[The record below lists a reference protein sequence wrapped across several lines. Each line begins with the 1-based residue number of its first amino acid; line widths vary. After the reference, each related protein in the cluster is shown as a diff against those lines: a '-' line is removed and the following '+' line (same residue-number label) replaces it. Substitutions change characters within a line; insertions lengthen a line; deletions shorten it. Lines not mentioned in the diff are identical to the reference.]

1 MFIKLDHVFSI
12 GLGLVAL
19 GALVGCG
26 SVNSSGG
33 VSPGTFLLPG
43 AHWAPNQL
51 VDPIRVSPIHPET
64 FDTMASEMIQ
74 QSDFS

>member
-1 MFIKLDHVFSI
+1 MDHVFSI
-12 GLGLVAL
+12 GLALVAL
-19 GALVGCG
+19 FALMGCG

-43 AHWAPNQL
+43 AYWTPNQL
-51 VDPIRVSPIHPET
+51 VDPTRVYPEV
-64 FDTMASEMIQ
+64 FDTMASDMIQ

>member
-1 MFIKLDHVFSI
+1 MDHVFSI
-12 GLGLVAL
+12 GLALVAL
-19 GALVGCG
+19 FALMGCG

-43 AHWAPNQL
+43 AYWTPNQS
-51 VDPIRVSPIHPET
+51 VDPTRVSPVYPEV
-64 FDTMASEMIQ
+64 FDTMASDIIQ

>member
-26 SVNSSGG
+26 SVNSSSG

-43 AHWAPNQL
+43 AHWTPNQL
-51 VDPIRVSPIHPET
+51 VDPIRASPVHPEAC
-64 FDTMASEMIQ
+64 DTMAFEMIQ

>member
-1 MFIKLDHVFSI
+1 MDHFFSI
-12 GLGLVAL
+12 GLALVAL
-19 GALVGCG
+19 FALMGCG

-43 AHWAPNQL
+43 AYWTPNQV
-51 VDPIRVSPIHPET
+51 VDPTRVSPVYPEV
-64 FDTMASEMIQ
+64 FDTMASDIIQ

>member
-1 MFIKLDHVFSI
+1 MFAKIDHVFSI
-12 GLGLVAL
+12 GLALVAL
-19 GALVGCG
+19 VALMGCG

-51 VDPIRVSPIHPET
+51 VDPIRVSPVHPET
-64 FDTMASEMIQ
+64 FDTMASELIQ
-74 QSDFS
+74 ESDVS

>member
-1 MFIKLDHVFSI
+1 MDHVFSI
-12 GLGLVAL
+12 GLALVAL
-19 GALVGCG
+19 VTLMGVA
-26 SVNSSGG
+26 VNSSGG

-43 AHWAPNQL
+43 AHWAPHQL
-51 VDPIRVSPIHPET
+51 VDPIRVSPVHPEA

>member
-1 MFIKLDHVFSI
+1 MDHVFSI
-12 GLGLVAL
+12 GL
-19 GALVGCG
+19 ALVVLFALMGCG

-43 AHWAPNQL
+43 AYWTPNQL
-51 VDPIRVSPIHPET
+51 VDPTHVSPVYPEV
-64 FDTMASEMIQ
+64 FDTMASDMIQ

>member
-1 MFIKLDHVFSI
+1 MDHFFLI
-12 GLGLVAL
+12 GLALVAL
-19 GALVGCG
+19 FALMGCG

-43 AHWAPNQL
+43 AYWTPNQV
-51 VDPIRVSPIHPET
+51 VDPTRVSPVYPEV
-64 FDTMASEMIQ
+64 FDTMASDIIQ

>member
-1 MFIKLDHVFSI
+1 MDYVFSI
-12 GLGLVAL
+12 GLALVAL
-19 GALVGCG
+19 FALIGCG

-43 AHWAPNQL
+43 AYGTPTQL
-51 VDPIRVSPIHPET
+51 VDPTRVSPVYPEV
-64 FDTMASEMIQ
+64 FDTAASDMIQ

>member
-1 MFIKLDHVFSI
+1 MDYVFSI
-12 GLGLVAL
+12 GLALAALV
-19 GALVGCG
+19 ALVGCG

-43 AHWAPNQL
+43 AYWTPTQL
-51 VDPIRVSPIHPET
+51 VDPTRVSPVYPEVL
-64 FDTMASEMIQ
+64 DIVASDMIQ

>member
-1 MFIKLDHVFSI
+1 MDYVFSI
-12 GLGLVAL
+12 GLAL
-19 GALVGCG
+19 AALFALVGCG

-43 AHWAPNQL
+43 AYWTPTQL
-51 VDPIRVSPIHPET
+51 VDPTRVSPVYPEV
-64 FDTMASEMIQ
+64 FDIVASDMIQ